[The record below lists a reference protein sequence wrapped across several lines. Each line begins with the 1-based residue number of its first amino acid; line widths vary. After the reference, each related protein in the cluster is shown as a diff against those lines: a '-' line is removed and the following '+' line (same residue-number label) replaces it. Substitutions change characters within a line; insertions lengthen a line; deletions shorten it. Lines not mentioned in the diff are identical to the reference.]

1 MVIRASIVLY
11 TLGNVTWIFSEALCG
26 KKWKVEAPQ
35 SPISVMYRS
44 STGISLGQV
53 YLLSLPRLQK
63 RVTSMSHP
71 DSFLSFCGFAFL
83 LLKENIHLLLR
94 FCAESLI
101 YRSHEELLEYALEDE
116 CLGGEGGLMPRY
128 LLAK

>member
-1 MVIRASIVLY
+1 
-11 TLGNVTWIFSEALCG
+11 
-26 KKWKVEAPQ
+26 
-35 SPISVMYRS
+35 MYRS

-53 YLLSLPRLQK
+53 YLLSLLRLQK
-63 RVTSMSHP
+63 RVISMTHP
-71 DSFLSFCGFAFL
+71 DSFLSFCRFAFL

-116 CLGGEGGLMPRY
+116 CLGGEGGPHAEIPVGEIIHAQNGDELFF
-128 LLAK
+128 